1 MSDVRDPLQLLRAA
15 AAAREAAGLRRVLRP
30 RTAGRDGVIDLAS
43 NDYLGLARHPAVI
56 EGAAAAVRRWGAGA
70 TGSRLVTGSTELHAQ
85 LERALADFGGAEA
98 GLVFSSGYLANLA
111 AVTALVSALAA
122 GARQAVGPSAGAPPA
137 STLTAGTPPA
147 STLTAGTPP
156 AGGLASG
163 GLVAGPPRTDGLPG
177 GGLSAGPM
185 PAHILRADGLAGG
198 TLAGGDGRGAGVL
211 VVSDAANH
219 ASLVDA
225 CRLARARVVVT
236 PHGDAG
242 AVAAALAE
250 RTEQAAL
257 VVTEGVFSVDGDLA
271 PLAALHRV
279 TREHGGLLVIDEA
292 HALGVLG
299 PGGRGAA
306 ADAGLA
312 GQPDVVRTLTLSKSL
327 AAQGG
332 AVLGSA
338 EVIQTLIDTGR
349 SFIFDTGLAP
359 PCAGAALAALGLLAA
374 DPELGSRVRAS
385 ARAIAAEAARLGL
398 AASSPAAGVVS
409 VILGEPD
416 AALAAQR
423 ICARHGVRAGCFR
436 PPSVPAG
443 RSCLR
448 MATRAT
454 LSERDLATV
463 SWALSAV
470 RDHVPVPVPAGR
482 RPA

>member
-1 MSDVRDPLQLLRAA
+1 
-15 AAAREAAGLRRVLRP
+15 
-30 RTAGRDGVIDLAS
+30 
-43 NDYLGLARHPAVI
+43 
-56 EGAAAAVRRWGAGA
+56 
-70 TGSRLVTGSTELHAQ
+70 
-85 LERALADFGGAEA
+85 
-98 GLVFSSGYLANLA
+98 
-111 AVTALVSALAA
+111 
-122 GARQAVGPSAGAPPA
+122 
-137 STLTAGTPPA
+137 
-147 STLTAGTPP
+147 
-156 AGGLASG
+156 
-163 GLVAGPPRTDGLPG
+163 
-177 GGLSAGPM
+177 
-185 PAHILRADGLAGG
+185 
-198 TLAGGDGRGAGVL
+198 VL

-225 CRLARARVVVT
+225 CRLARARVAVV

-242 AVAAALAE
+242 AVAAALAG
-250 RTEQAAL
+250 RTEAAAL

-306 ADAGLA
+306 AAAGLA

-374 DPELGSRVRAS
+374 DPELGPRVRAS
-385 ARAIAAEAARLGL
+385 ACRIAAEAARLGL

-454 LSERDLATV
+454 LSERDLVTV
-463 SWALSAV
+463 SRALSAV